1 MYAQLKRGQFP
12 SNKILKEK
20 IMKYIK
26 SLDNIIT
33 DWLPLW
39 PILKFKVVKFFTGA
53 ATTEVQ
59 EVEKGEEDGNL

>member
-1 MYAQLKRGQFP
+1 
-12 SNKILKEK
+12 
-20 IMKYIK
+20 MKYIK